1 MLRGPSIFIGYF
13 KNPKLT
19 AETKTED
26 GWLHTGDIG
35 QLITP
40 GNALKIIDRI
50 KNIFKLSQG
59 EYIVSEKLER
69 VYEQSAYIAQI
80 FIHGDSLRNH
90 IVAIAYPEFTTL
102 KDFCIRNNLPHHDS
116 LESILSNHN
125 DQVMQL
131 IEQDMNRLAEENK
144 FNSLEKVKGNFR
156 LVKNEFEVGTVLTPT
171 MKLRRN
177 EAKKYFADLI
187 EEIYHKATEAERLL

>member
-1 MLRGPSIFIGYF
+1 MII
-13 KNPKLT
+13 
-19 AETKTED
+19 
-26 GWLHTGDIG
+26 
-35 QLITP
+35 P

-69 VYEQSAYIAQI
+69 VYEQSPYITQI

-90 IVAIAYPEFTTL
+90 IVAIAYPEYTTP
-102 KDFCIRNNLPHHDS
+102 KEFCIRNNLPNHDT
-116 LESILSNHN
+116 LESILSYHN
-125 DQVMQL
+125 DQVSQL

-144 FNSLEKVKGNFR
+144 FNSLEKVKKNFR
-156 LVKNEFEVGTVLTPT
+156 LVQNEFEVGTILTPT

-177 EAKKYFADLI
+177 EAKKYFADII
-187 EEIYHKATEAERLL
+187 EEIYQKSAEAERLL

>member
-1 MLRGPSIFIGYF
+1 
-13 KNPKLT
+13 
-19 AETKTED
+19 
-26 GWLHTGDIG
+26 
-35 QLITP
+35 
-40 GNALKIIDRI
+40 
-50 KNIFKLSQG
+50 
-59 EYIVSEKLER
+59 
-69 VYEQSAYIAQI
+69 
-80 FIHGDSLRNH
+80 LRNH

-102 KDFCIRNNLPHHDS
+102 KEFCIRNNLPHHDS